1 MKFIRFT
8 VLQVIKCTKCLST
21 SHVVLI
27 AIILFGFN
35 ANLCAQQKPMLVW
48 FDKPAYQPKV
58 FTYDVDEFKR
68 DFRFEERGWVE
79 ALPVGNSRLG
89 AMVFGGVLRER
100 IQLNEKSLWDGY
112 RHDDANPLSA
122 KALPEVQR
130 LMFAGKN
137 DSAEQLAGRTM
148 MGIPERLKPY
158 QSLGDFFI
166 EHISPSADTVYTNY
180 RRWLSLDSAIA
191 VTSYTYNGVHFKR
204 EVFASHPANIIVV
217 RLTASKAKALNLNL
231 WLLREKDAIVTASA
245 VEPNAISMIG
255 KINRQDDNGKPVGM
269 QFASCIK
276 GVTSTGKIAVD
287 KNGIMTIKDA
297 SEVVL
302 YISAATSYGGKDP
315 NGTCQR
321 ILRQALTKP
330 VQTLFNEHLKDYQS
344 LYGRVK
350 INLSEKEQPLD
361 LPQNQRLARVKEKN
375 YEDPYLS
382 ELIFQYGRYLLIAS
396 SRKGDLPANLQ
407 GVWNQQMNP
416 PWSSDY
422 HTNINLQMNYMAAE
436 AANLQ
441 ECTLPLFALMDSLAK
456 YGKHTAKVM
465 YDARGW
471 VVHHLTDVFWRTAP
485 ADGVVGVWPMGG
497 GWLAHHPYDH
507 YLFSQ
512 DKAFLKNRAYPLMK
526 GAAQFYLDFLKP
538 IPSGLPNAGKLVT
551 NPSHSPENAFEKEDG
566 TQYQFTYG
574 ATMDMQICTEL
585 FTNCLQAIKEL
596 SENGKSFD
604 PVFKTELEQALS
616 KIAPVQVS
624 KRTGGIQEWVED
636 YKEPEIGHRHI
647 SHLYG
652 LFPANQITVNT
663 PALFEAARKTLERRL
678 AGNLNAAIDE
688 EKNRYKSYGSYVDGK
703 SFGGWQSVWISMM
716 YLRLGNAEGAYKH
729 HQYQLKYGMKPN
741 FFGSAFQLDGTYGST
756 AVVTE
761 MLLQSHTGVI
771 SLLPALPKSWSLGF
785 VSGLRARGGFEIDM
799 RWKNNKLSEASIMSV
814 NGTPCKL
821 LAKNSVKVY
830 SNSKEIKPAK
840 NEDGTLEFATQK
852 GNIYKV
858 IGL

>member
-1 MKFIRFT
+1 MWAGYSNN
-8 VLQVIKCTKCLST
+8 V
-21 SHVVLI
+21 
-27 AIILFGFN
+27 N
-35 ANLCAQQKPMLVW
+35 AQQKPMLLW
-48 FDKPAYQPKV
+48 FDKPAHQPKI
-58 FTYDVDEFKR
+58 FSYDVDEFKK
-68 DFRFEERGWVE
+68 DFRFEEKGWVE

-89 AMVFGGVLRER
+89 AMVFGGVFRER

-122 KALPEVQR
+122 QALPEVQR

-137 DSAEQLAGRTM
+137 DSAEQLASRTM
-148 MGIPERLKPY
+148 MGIPVRIKPY

-166 EHISPSADTVYTNY
+166 EQIMPSSDTVYTNY
-180 RRWLSLDSAIA
+180 RRWLSLDSAVA
-191 VTSYTYNGVHFKR
+191 VTSYTHHGITFKR

-217 RLTASKAKALNLNL
+217 RLSSTTPKALNLHL
-231 WLLREKDAIVTASA
+231 WLLRERDAVVTASNVQA
-245 VEPNAISMIG
+245 NAISMVG
-255 KINRQDDNGKPVGM
+255 KINRQDDQGKPVGM

-276 GVTSTGKIAVD
+276 GVTSTGKISVNKD
-287 KNGIMTIKDA
+287 GVMTIKDA

-302 YISAATSYGGKDP
+302 YISAATSYDGKDP
-315 NGTCQR
+315 NETCQR
-321 ILRQALTKP
+321 ILRQAITKP

-344 LYGRVK
+344 LYSRVK
-350 INLSEKEQPLD
+350 INLSEKEQPLE
-361 LPQNQRLARVKEKN
+361 LPQDQRLARVKEKN
-375 YEDPYLS
+375 YEDTYLS
-382 ELIFQYGRYLLIAS
+382 ELLFQYGRYLLIAS

-441 ECTLPLFALMDSLAK
+441 ECTMPLFALMDSLAK

-465 YDARGW
+465 YNARGW

-538 IPSGLPNAGKLVT
+538 IPAGLPDAGKLVT
-551 NPSHSPENAFEKEDG
+551 NPSHSPENAFEKQDG
-566 TQYQFTYG
+566 TQFQFTYG

-596 SENGKSFD
+596 SENGQSFD
-604 PVFKTELEQALS
+604 QIFKAEIEAALN
-616 KIAPVQVS
+616 KIVPIKIS
-624 KRTGGIQEWVED
+624 KRTGGIQEWIED

-663 PALFEAARKTLERRL
+663 PTLFAAARKTLERRL
-678 AGNLNAAIDE
+678 AGNPNAAVE
-688 EKNRYKSYGSYVDGK
+688 EAKNRYKSYGSYLGGK

-716 YLRLGNAEGAYKH
+716 YLRLGDADGAYKH

-756 AVVTE
+756 AVVTD
-761 MLLQSHTGVI
+761 MLLQSHTGVLN
-771 SLLPALPKSWSLGF
+771 LLPTLPPFWVEGF
-785 VSGLRARGGFEIDM
+785 VSGLRARGGFEVSIS
-799 RWKNNKLSEASIMSV
+799 WKANKLKEASIISRSGSV
-814 NGTPCKL
+814 CRL
-821 LAKNSVKVY
+821 QVKDAIKIFH
-830 SNSKEIKPAK
+830 NSKEIRPTKNAK
-840 NEDGTLEFATQK
+840 GIIEFTTNK
-852 GNIYKV
+852 GAEYK
-858 IGL
+858 IIPI